1 MDESSFLTKIK
12 KALLIFWKWA
22 KPYLIKFHQK
32 RQRFWKRYHV
42 NKLILLAMLT
52 IALVASAYLLFLAK
66 TANVTTLKAGLE
78 QTTTIYDV
86 NNEESGTLYSQKGT
100 FVSIEDISESIEQA
114 VISTEDKRF
123 YKHSGFDPIG
133 IARAA
138 VGYVINGGNIV
149 GGGSTITQ
157 QLAKNAYLTLD
168 QTVIR
173 KLKELFLAIEIEK
186 VYTKD
191 EILEMYLNNSYFG
204 NGVWGVEDASQKYF
218 GKSAVDITLSEAS
231 TIAGMLKAPTN
242 YNPIDNYD
250 DAISRRNTVLDLM
263 ATNEIVTQE
272 EVDILKA
279 KGLIL
284 VDAYSER
291 EGYQYPSYFDAVVN
305 EAIYTYGLSEEEVLN
320 KGYKIYTS
328 LNQDYQ
334 RAMDATYENDYLF
347 QDASDA
353 TLLESGSV
361 ALNPETG
368 GVFAIYGGRKEH
380 TFRGFNYATQTVRQP
395 GSIIKPLAVY
405 TEALEQGYTI
415 DSMLVDE
422 PLSYGEDN
430 YTPENVDD
438 QYEGE
443 VPMYQALAESKNT
456 SAVWL
461 LNEIGLDKGFKKV
474 EEFGIPLVEGPEG
487 DGYLGL
493 ALGGLSKG
501 VSPLTMAS
509 AYTTFANEGFMSEGH
524 FITKIVDATGAVIVD
539 NTEPEKKKVTTPEVA
554 DQMTSMLMGVFSNG
568 TARNNDP
575 SGYTIAGKTGSTEV
589 SFNDNGGTTDQ
600 WTVGYTPDIVIA
612 TWMGFDPTDEEHYMT
627 TGSSTG
633 VGPLF
638 KLQMENILPYTES
651 TAFNTESAE
660 KIVAAEE
667 ENETGSNDWKQEI
680 KDTVDSI
687 GGKVKEGSDILKDKF
702 GSLLDGFTNKVPQ

>member
-1 MDESSFLTKIK
+1 MQMNESPFFDKVK
-12 KALLIFWKWA
+12 KALLIFWEWI
-22 KPYLIKFHQK
+22 KPYLIKFHKK
-32 RQRFWKRYHV
+32 RQRVWKRYQI
-42 NKLILLAMLT
+42 NKIILLTVLT
-52 IALVASAYLLFLAK
+52 IALAASVYLLYLAK
-66 TANVTTLKAGLE
+66 TANVSTLKAGLE

-86 NNEESGTLYSQKGT
+86 NNEEAGTLYSQKGT
-100 FVSIEDISESIEQA
+100 FVSIDEVSDSIEQA

-138 VGYVINGGNIV
+138 VGYILNGGNIV

-191 EILEMYLNNSYFG
+191 EIIEMYLNNSYFG

-218 GKSAVDITLSEAS
+218 GKSAADVTLSEAA
-231 TIAGMLKAPTN
+231 TIAGMLKAPSN

-250 DAISRRNTVLDLM
+250 NAISRRNVVLDLM
-263 ATNEIVTQE
+263 ATNELVTQE
-272 EVDILKA
+272 EVDELKA
-279 KGLIL
+279 QELTL
-284 VDAYSER
+284 VDAYSEK
-291 EGYQYPSYFDAVVN
+291 EGYQYPSYFDAVIN
-305 EAIYTYGLSEEEVLN
+305 EAMYTYDLSEEAVLN

-334 RAMDATYENDYLF
+334 RAMDVTYENDYLF
-347 QDASDA
+347 QNAADG

-361 ALNPETG
+361 ALDPETG

-380 TFRGFNYATQTVRQP
+380 TFRGFNYATQMVRQP

-405 TEALEQGYTI
+405 TAALEQGYSI

-422 PLSYGEDN
+422 PLPYGKDK

-443 VPMYQALAESKNT
+443 VPMYQALAESKNAP
-456 SAVWL
+456 AVWL
-461 LNEIGLDKGFKKV
+461 LNEIGLNKGFKKV
-474 EEFGIPLVEGPEG
+474 EEFGIPLVEGTEG
-487 DGYLGL
+487 DEYLGL

-501 VSPLTMAS
+501 VSPLQMAS
-509 AYTTFANEGFMSEGH
+509 AYTTFANEGVMSEGH

-539 NTEPEKKKVTTPEVA
+539 NTNSKKTKITTPEVA
-554 DQMTSMLMGVFSNG
+554 DQMTSMLMGVFTNG
-568 TARNNDP
+568 TAQNNNP

-589 SFNDNGGTTDQ
+589 TFNDSGGTTDQ

-612 TWMGFDPTDEEHYMT
+612 TWMGFDPTDENHYMT

-638 KLQMENILPYTES
+638 KQQLENILPYTEL
-651 TAFNTESAE
+651 TAFNTQSAE
-660 KIVAAEE
+660 KIVAEE
-667 ENETGSNDWKQEI
+667 AENEDGSNDWKQDV
-680 KDTVDSI
+680 KDTIDSI

-702 GSLLDGFTNKVPQ
+702 GNLLDKFTN

>member
-1 MDESSFLTKIK
+1 MNESSFFDKVK
-12 KALLIFWKWA
+12 KALLIFWEWI
-22 KPYLIKFHQK
+22 KPYLIKFHKK
-32 RQRFWKRYHV
+32 RQRIWKRYQI
-42 NKLILLAMLT
+42 NKIILLTVLT
-52 IALVASAYLLFLAK
+52 IALAASVYLLYLAK
-66 TANVTTLKAGLE
+66 TANVSTLKAGLE
-78 QTTTIYDV
+78 QTTTIYDI
-86 NNEESGTLYSQKGT
+86 NNEEAGTLYSQKGT
-100 FVSIEDISESIEQA
+100 FVSIDEVSDSIEQA

-138 VGYVINGGNIV
+138 VGFILNGGNIV

-191 EILEMYLNNSYFG
+191 EIIEMYLNNSYFG

-218 GKSAVDITLSEAS
+218 GKSAADVTLSEAA
-231 TIAGMLKAPTN
+231 TIAGMLKAPSN

-250 DAISRRNTVLDLM
+250 NAISRRNVVLDLM
-263 ATNEIVTQE
+263 ATNELVTQE
-272 EVDILKA
+272 EVDELKA
-279 KGLIL
+279 QELTL
-284 VDAYSER
+284 VDAYSEK
-291 EGYQYPSYFDAVVN
+291 EGYQYPSYFDAVIN
-305 EAIYTYGLSEEEVLN
+305 EAMYTYDLSEEAVLN

-334 RAMDATYENDYLF
+334 RAMDLTYENDYLF
-347 QDASDA
+347 QNAADG

-361 ALNPETG
+361 ALDPETG

-380 TFRGFNYATQTVRQP
+380 TFRGFNYATQMVRQP

-405 TEALEQGYTI
+405 TAALEQGYTI

-422 PLSYGEDN
+422 PLPYGKDK

-443 VPMYQALAESKNT
+443 VPMYQALAESKNAP
-456 SAVWL
+456 AVWL
-461 LNEIGLDKGFKKV
+461 LNEIGLNKGFKKV
-474 EEFGIPLVEGPEG
+474 EEFGIPLVEGTEG
-487 DGYLGL
+487 DEYLGL

-501 VSPLTMAS
+501 VSPLQMAS
-509 AYTTFANEGFMSEGH
+509 AYTTFANEGVMSEGH
-524 FITKIVDATGAVIVD
+524 FITKIVDATGAIIVD
-539 NTEPEKKKVTTPEVA
+539 NTNSKQTKVTTPEVA
-554 DQMTSMLMGVFSNG
+554 EQMTSMLMGVFTNG
-568 TARNNDP
+568 TAQNNNP
-575 SGYTIAGKTGSTEV
+575 AGYTIAGKTGSTEV
-589 SFNDNGGTTDQ
+589 TFNDSGGTTDQ

-612 TWMGFDPTDEEHYMT
+612 TWMGFDPTDENHYMT

-638 KLQMENILPYTES
+638 KQQMENILPYTEL
-651 TAFNTESAE
+651 TAFNTKSAE
-660 KIVAAEE
+660 KIVAEE
-667 ENETGSNDWKQEI
+667 ADNGAGSNDWKQGV
-680 KDTVDSI
+680 KDTIDSI

-702 GSLLDGFTNKVPQ
+702 GNLLDKFTN

>member
-1 MDESSFLTKIK
+1 MQMNESPFFDKVK
-12 KALLIFWKWA
+12 KALLIFWEWI
-22 KPYLIKFHQK
+22 KPYLIKFHKK
-32 RQRFWKRYHV
+32 RQRVWKRYQI
-42 NKLILLAMLT
+42 NKIILLTVLT
-52 IALVASAYLLFLAK
+52 FALAASVYLLYLAK
-66 TANVTTLKAGLE
+66 TANVSTLKAGLE

-86 NNEESGTLYSQKGT
+86 NNEEAGTLYSQKGT
-100 FVSIEDISESIEQA
+100 FVSIDEVSDSIEQA

-138 VGYVINGGNIV
+138 VGYILNGGNIV

-191 EILEMYLNNSYFG
+191 EIIEMYLNNSYFG

-218 GKSAVDITLSEAS
+218 GKSAADVTLSEAA
-231 TIAGMLKAPTN
+231 TIAGMLKAPSN

-250 DAISRRNTVLDLM
+250 NAISRRNVVLDLM
-263 ATNEIVTQE
+263 ATNELVTQE
-272 EVDILKA
+272 EVDELKA
-279 KGLIL
+279 QELTL
-284 VDAYSER
+284 VDAYSEK
-291 EGYQYPSYFDAVVN
+291 EGYQYPSYFDAVIN
-305 EAIYTYGLSEEEVLN
+305 EAMYTYDLSEEAVLN

-334 RAMDATYENDYLF
+334 RAMDVTYENDYLF
-347 QDASDA
+347 QNAADG

-361 ALNPETG
+361 ALDPETG

-380 TFRGFNYATQTVRQP
+380 TFRGFNYATQMVRQP

-405 TEALEQGYTI
+405 TAALEQGYSI

-422 PLSYGEDN
+422 PLPYGKDK

-443 VPMYQALAESKNT
+443 VPMYQALAESKNAP
-456 SAVWL
+456 AVWL
-461 LNEIGLDKGFKKV
+461 LNEIGLNKGFKKV
-474 EEFGIPLVEGPEG
+474 EEFGIPLVEGTEG
-487 DGYLGL
+487 DEYLGL

-501 VSPLTMAS
+501 VSPLQMAS
-509 AYTTFANEGFMSEGH
+509 AYTTFANEGVMSEGH

-539 NTEPEKKKVTTPEVA
+539 NTNSKKTKITTPEVA
-554 DQMTSMLMGVFSNG
+554 DQMTSMLMGVFTNG
-568 TARNNDP
+568 TAQNNNP

-589 SFNDNGGTTDQ
+589 TFNDSGGTTDQ

-612 TWMGFDPTDEEHYMT
+612 TWMGFDPTDENHYMT

-638 KLQMENILPYTES
+638 KQQMENILPYTEL
-651 TAFNTESAE
+651 TAFNTQSAE
-660 KIVAAEE
+660 KIVAEE
-667 ENETGSNDWKQEI
+667 AENEDGSNDWKQDV
-680 KDTVDSI
+680 KDTIDSI

-702 GSLLDGFTNKVPQ
+702 GNLLDKFTN

>member
-1 MDESSFLTKIK
+1 MQMNESPFFDKVK
-12 KALLIFWKWA
+12 KALLIFWEWI
-22 KPYLIKFHQK
+22 KPYLIKFHKK
-32 RQRFWKRYHV
+32 RQRVWKRYQI
-42 NKLILLAMLT
+42 NKIILLTVLT
-52 IALVASAYLLFLAK
+52 IALAASVYLLYLAK
-66 TANVTTLKAGLE
+66 TANVSTLKAGLE

-86 NNEESGTLYSQKGT
+86 NNEEAGTLYSQKGT
-100 FVSIEDISESIEQA
+100 FVSIDEVSDSIEQA

-138 VGYVINGGNIV
+138 VGYILNGGNIV

-191 EILEMYLNNSYFG
+191 EIIEMYLNNSYFG

-218 GKSAVDITLSEAS
+218 GKSAADVTLSEAA
-231 TIAGMLKAPTN
+231 TIAGMLKAPSN

-250 DAISRRNTVLDLM
+250 NAISRRNVVLDLM
-263 ATNEIVTQE
+263 ATNELVTQE
-272 EVDILKA
+272 EVDELKA
-279 KGLIL
+279 QDLTL
-284 VDAYSER
+284 VDAYSEK
-291 EGYQYPSYFDAVVN
+291 EGYQYPSYFDAVIN
-305 EAIYTYGLSEEEVLN
+305 EAMYTYDLSEEAVLN

-334 RAMDATYENDYLF
+334 RAMDVTYENDYLF
-347 QDASDA
+347 QNAADG

-361 ALNPETG
+361 ALDPETG

-380 TFRGFNYATQTVRQP
+380 TFRGFNYATQMVRQP

-405 TEALEQGYTI
+405 TAALEQGYSI

-422 PLSYGEDN
+422 PLPYGKDK

-443 VPMYQALAESKNT
+443 VPMYQALAESKNAP
-456 SAVWL
+456 AVWL
-461 LNEIGLDKGFKKV
+461 LNEIGLNKGFKKV
-474 EEFGIPLVEGPEG
+474 EEFGIPLVEGTEG
-487 DGYLGL
+487 DEYLGL

-501 VSPLTMAS
+501 VSPLQMAS
-509 AYTTFANEGFMSEGH
+509 AYTTFANEGVMSEGH

-539 NTEPEKKKVTTPEVA
+539 NTNSKKTKITTPEVA
-554 DQMTSMLMGVFSNG
+554 DQMTSMLMGVFTNG
-568 TARNNDP
+568 TAQNNNP

-589 SFNDNGGTTDQ
+589 TFNDSGGTTDQ

-612 TWMGFDPTDEEHYMT
+612 TWMGFDPTDENHYMT

-638 KLQMENILPYTES
+638 KQQMENILPYTEL
-651 TAFNTESAE
+651 TAFNTQSAE
-660 KIVAAEE
+660 KIVAEE
-667 ENETGSNDWKQEI
+667 AENEDGSNDWKQDV
-680 KDTVDSI
+680 KDTIDSI

-702 GSLLDGFTNKVPQ
+702 GNLLDKFTN

>member
-1 MDESSFLTKIK
+1 MNESPFFDKVK
-12 KALLIFWKWA
+12 KALLIFWEWI
-22 KPYLIKFHQK
+22 KPYLIKFHKK
-32 RQRFWKRYHV
+32 RQRVWKRYQI
-42 NKLILLAMLT
+42 NKIILLTVLT
-52 IALVASAYLLFLAK
+52 IALAASVYLLYLAK
-66 TANVTTLKAGLE
+66 TANVSTLKAGLE

-86 NNEESGTLYSQKGT
+86 NNEEAGTLYSQKGT
-100 FVSIEDISESIEQA
+100 FVSIDEVSDSIEQA

-138 VGYVINGGNIV
+138 VGYILNGGNIV

-191 EILEMYLNNSYFG
+191 EIIEMYLNNSYFG

-218 GKSAVDITLSEAS
+218 GKSAADVTLSEAA
-231 TIAGMLKAPTN
+231 TIAGMLKAPSN

-250 DAISRRNTVLDLM
+250 NAISRRNVVLDLM
-263 ATNEIVTQE
+263 ATNELVTQE
-272 EVDILKA
+272 EVDELKA
-279 KGLIL
+279 QELTL
-284 VDAYSER
+284 VDAYSEK
-291 EGYQYPSYFDAVVN
+291 EGYQYPSYFDAVIN
-305 EAIYTYGLSEEEVLN
+305 EAMYTYDLSEEAVLN

-334 RAMDATYENDYLF
+334 RAMDVTYENDYLF
-347 QDASDA
+347 QNAADG

-361 ALNPETG
+361 ALDPETG

-380 TFRGFNYATQTVRQP
+380 TFRGFNYATQMVRQP

-405 TEALEQGYTI
+405 TAALEQGYSI

-422 PLSYGEDN
+422 PLPYGKDK

-443 VPMYQALAESKNT
+443 VPMYQALAESKNAP
-456 SAVWL
+456 AVWL
-461 LNEIGLDKGFKKV
+461 LNEIGLNKGFKKV
-474 EEFGIPLVEGPEG
+474 EEFGIPLVEGTEG
-487 DGYLGL
+487 DEYLGL

-501 VSPLTMAS
+501 VSPLQMAS
-509 AYTTFANEGFMSEGH
+509 AYTTFANEGVMSEGH

-539 NTEPEKKKVTTPEVA
+539 NTNSKKTKITTPEVA
-554 DQMTSMLMGVFSNG
+554 DQMTSMLMGVFTNG
-568 TARNNDP
+568 TAQNNNP

-589 SFNDNGGTTDQ
+589 TFNDSGGTTDQ

-612 TWMGFDPTDEEHYMT
+612 TWMGFDPTDENHYMT

-638 KLQMENILPYTES
+638 KQQMENILPYTEL
-651 TAFNTESAE
+651 TAFNTQSAE
-660 KIVAAEE
+660 KIVAEE
-667 ENETGSNDWKQEI
+667 AENEDGSNDWKQDV
-680 KDTVDSI
+680 KDTIDSI

-702 GSLLDGFTNKVPQ
+702 GNLLDKFTN

>member
-1 MDESSFLTKIK
+1 MNESPFFDKVK
-12 KALLIFWKWA
+12 KALLIFWEWI
-22 KPYLIKFHQK
+22 KPYLIKFHKK
-32 RQRFWKRYHV
+32 RQRVWKRYQI
-42 NKLILLAMLT
+42 NKIILLTVLT
-52 IALVASAYLLFLAK
+52 IALAASVYLLYLAK
-66 TANVTTLKAGLE
+66 TANVSTLKAGLE

-86 NNEESGTLYSQKGT
+86 NNEEAGTLYSQKGT
-100 FVSIEDISESIEQA
+100 FVSIDEVSDSIEQA

-138 VGYVINGGNIV
+138 VGYILNGGNIV

-191 EILEMYLNNSYFG
+191 EIIEMYLNNSYFG

-218 GKSAVDITLSEAS
+218 GKSAADVTLSEAA
-231 TIAGMLKAPTN
+231 TIAGMLKAPSN

-250 DAISRRNTVLDLM
+250 NAISRRNVVLDLM
-263 ATNEIVTQE
+263 ATNELVTQE
-272 EVDILKA
+272 EVDELKA
-279 KGLIL
+279 QELTL
-284 VDAYSER
+284 VDAYSEK
-291 EGYQYPSYFDAVVN
+291 EGYQYPSYFDAVIN
-305 EAIYTYGLSEEEVLN
+305 EAMYTYDLSEEAVLN

-334 RAMDATYENDYLF
+334 RAMDVTYENDYLF
-347 QDASDA
+347 QNAADG

-361 ALNPETG
+361 ALDPETG

-380 TFRGFNYATQTVRQP
+380 TFRGFNYATQMVRQP

-405 TEALEQGYTI
+405 TAALEQGYSI

-422 PLSYGEDN
+422 PLPYGKDK

-443 VPMYQALAESKNT
+443 VPMYQALAESKNAP
-456 SAVWL
+456 AVWL
-461 LNEIGLDKGFKKV
+461 LNEIGLNKGFKKV
-474 EEFGIPLVEGPEG
+474 EEFGIPLVEGTEG
-487 DGYLGL
+487 DEYLGL

-501 VSPLTMAS
+501 VSPLQMAS
-509 AYTTFANEGFMSEGH
+509 AYTTFANEGVMSEGH

-539 NTEPEKKKVTTPEVA
+539 NTNSKKTKITTPEVA
-554 DQMTSMLMGVFSNG
+554 DQMTSMLMGVFTNG
-568 TARNNDP
+568 TAQNNNP

-589 SFNDNGGTTDQ
+589 TFNDSGGTTDQ

-612 TWMGFDPTDEEHYMT
+612 TWMGFDPTDENHYMT

-638 KLQMENILPYTES
+638 KQQMENILPYTEL
-651 TAFNTESAE
+651 TAFNTQSAE
-660 KIVAAEE
+660 KIVAEE
-667 ENETGSNDWKQEI
+667 AENEDGSNDWKQGV
-680 KDTVDSI
+680 KDTIDSI

-702 GSLLDGFTNKVPQ
+702 GNLLDKFTN

>member
-1 MDESSFLTKIK
+1 MNESPFFDKVK
-12 KALLIFWKWA
+12 NALLIFWEWI
-22 KPYLIKFHQK
+22 KPYLIKFHKK
-32 RQRFWKRYHV
+32 RQRVWKRYQI
-42 NKLILLAMLT
+42 NKIILLTVLT
-52 IALVASAYLLFLAK
+52 IALAASVYLLYLAK
-66 TANVTTLKAGLE
+66 TANVSTLKAGLE

-86 NNEESGTLYSQKGT
+86 NNEEAGTLYSQKGT
-100 FVSIEDISESIEQA
+100 FVSIDEVSDSIEQA

-138 VGYVINGGNIV
+138 VGYILNGGNIV

-191 EILEMYLNNSYFG
+191 EIIEMYLNNSYFG

-218 GKSAVDITLSEAS
+218 GKSAADVTLSEAA
-231 TIAGMLKAPTN
+231 TIAGMLKAPSN

-250 DAISRRNTVLDLM
+250 NAISRRNVVLDLM
-263 ATNEIVTQE
+263 ATNELVTQE
-272 EVDILKA
+272 EVDELKA
-279 KGLIL
+279 QELTL
-284 VDAYSER
+284 VDAYSEK
-291 EGYQYPSYFDAVVN
+291 EGYQYPSYFDAVIN
-305 EAIYTYGLSEEEVLN
+305 EAMYTYDLSEEAVLN

-334 RAMDATYENDYLF
+334 RAMDVTYENDYLF
-347 QDASDA
+347 QNAADG

-361 ALNPETG
+361 ALDPETG

-380 TFRGFNYATQTVRQP
+380 TFRGFNYATQMVRQP

-405 TEALEQGYTI
+405 TAALEQGYSI

-422 PLSYGEDN
+422 PLPYGKDK

-443 VPMYQALAESKNT
+443 VPMYQALAESKNAP
-456 SAVWL
+456 AVWL
-461 LNEIGLDKGFKKV
+461 LNEIGLNKGFKKV
-474 EEFGIPLVEGPEG
+474 EEFGIPLVEGTEG
-487 DGYLGL
+487 DEYLGL

-501 VSPLTMAS
+501 VSPLQMAS
-509 AYTTFANEGFMSEGH
+509 AYTTFANEGVMSEGH

-539 NTEPEKKKVTTPEVA
+539 NTNSKKTKITTPEVA
-554 DQMTSMLMGVFSNG
+554 DQMTSMLMGVFTNG
-568 TARNNDP
+568 TAQNNNP

-589 SFNDNGGTTDQ
+589 TFNDSGGTTDQ

-612 TWMGFDPTDEEHYMT
+612 TWMGFDPTDENHYMT

-638 KLQMENILPYTES
+638 KQQMENILPYTEL
-651 TAFNTESAE
+651 TAFNTQSAE
-660 KIVAAEE
+660 KIVAEE
-667 ENETGSNDWKQEI
+667 AENEDGSNDWKQDV
-680 KDTVDSI
+680 KDTIDSI

-702 GSLLDGFTNKVPQ
+702 GNLLDKFTN